1 MDIAAKQQCRADLM
15 NPPPV
20 QYSIAHE
27 MWRLYTGVPEECM
40 ADPTPQSSHKVST
53 NLNNELDHIIEG
65 SKIIKYWTKHFNIP
79 VDAVKDIDWPAVER
93 A

>member
-1 MDIAAKQQCRADLM
+1 M

-40 ADPTPQSSHKVST
+40 ADPTPPPSHKVST
-53 NLNNELDHIIEG
+53 NLNNELDQLIEG
-65 SKIIKYWTKHFNIP
+65 SKIIKCWTKHFTIP
-79 VDAVKDIDWPAVER
+79 ADAVKDIDWPA
-93 A
+93 